1 MGNKGKEEK
10 NLLLEGILNLE
21 MLLMPY
27 ERFTYNDLLR
37 ELEVDYFAG
46 YEELLPVMLM
56 TTEDPVMERT
66 GRRLFLE
73 LYREQME
80 QEGARSVVER
90 TISLLREERKNWQ
103 KRMQRVQKVREK
115 EGLLALKERVREE
128 TEQPPFVE

>member
-1 MGNKGKEEK
+1 MGNKEKEER

-73 LYREQME
+73 LSGTDGAGGGTERSGRNDISSAGGAEKLAKADAVCA
-80 QEGARSVVER
+80 EGAGKGKIVGLER
-90 TISLLREERKNWQ
+90 T
-103 KRMQRVQKVREK
+103 
-115 EGLLALKERVREE
+115 G
-128 TEQPPFVE
+128 

>member
-66 GRRLFLE
+66 GRRMFLQ
-73 LYREQME
+73 LYRERIE
-80 QEGARSVVER
+80 QDGARTVVER

-115 EGLLALKERVREE
+115 ERLLALKERVREE
-128 TEQPPFVE
+128 TEQPPFLE